1 MLESSISAM
10 ITGGVQLITGVRAR
24 WLGCGPADAPRIYF
38 ANHTSH
44 LDFVLLW
51 SALPAQLRRRTRPVA
66 AGDYWKEGA
75 LRRYFSGQ
83 VFRSVLV
90 DRVCSCRSA
99 APTVAMLEV
108 LDRGESLILFPE
120 GTRGTGED
128 LMPFKGG
135 IFHIAR
141 ERPDLELVPAWMDNS
156 YRVMPKGTILPMPLL
171 CTVTFGSPTT
181 IRAGEEKAAC
191 LDRLRRQL
199 LDLRTQ

>member
-1 MLESSISAM
+1 MRSIANLTSGIASPCGIRWRRHSCLPRRHSCRRRGVLHAKRCREESRHRGQQCLRHPLVAKSGLGVLMLESSISAM

-108 LDRGESLILFPE
+108 LDR
-120 GTRGTGED
+120 
-128 LMPFKGG
+128 
-135 IFHIAR
+135 
-141 ERPDLELVPAWMDNS
+141 
-156 YRVMPKGTILPMPLL
+156 
-171 CTVTFGSPTT
+171 
-181 IRAGEEKAAC
+181 
-191 LDRLRRQL
+191 
-199 LDLRTQ
+199 